1 MEENHTEKQD
11 VTEAAATETEIR
23 ETAAETENKT
33 DQEQVAETAAPEK
46 PETES
51 AEKGKTA
58 KKSGPAKKLIKI
70 CLKVLLGIV
79 LFLVIAIS
87 CFLLFL
93 DSIMKGI
100 VEGYGPEYAG
110 VIFEIEDIDVQLLK
124 GRIEIKNLCMY
135 NPEGYKTDYA
145 VKLGDVAF
153 ETEITSWFLG
163 KKTII
168 RELRLKDITVNYEF
182 DTKWENG
189 EIKHTSNL
197 HQIVDNVKAKLE
209 QQKAQLQ
216 VASIQA
222 DPEIKLMLAT
232 AGPAAEPQPAPQP
245 EDNSR
250 RFRLDKLVLENIKV
264 NVHHKRFAEINLK
277 ALDFTIQ
284 KKLGPYGVDGKGLTG
299 LEIAAKAAPDVL
311 IALVQSVSLTA
322 GDLIKRYTQKQDE
335 IKKDVKAYTKRA
347 ENLDEQWEEDPA
359 KAIQAGAELFK
370 DVMENENMKEGG
382 AILKGMFE
390 GIFQENKN

>member
-1 MEENHTEKQD
+1 MEENHSEKQD

-33 DQEQVAETAAPEK
+33 DQVSETAAPEK

-51 AEKGKTA
+51 AEKVKA
-58 KKSGPAKKLIKI
+58 VKKSGPLKKVIKI
-70 CLKVLLGIV
+70 CLWVLLSLV
-79 LFLVIAIS
+79 LLVAIAFS
-87 CFLLFL
+87 CLLIFL
-93 DSIMKGI
+93 DPIIKGI
-100 VEGYGPEYAG
+100 IEGYGPEYAG

-222 DPEIKLMLAT
+222 DPEIKFVLAT
-232 AGPAAEPQPAPQP
+232 AGPAAEPQPASQP
-245 EDNSR
+245 EDDSR
-250 RFRLDKLVLENIKV
+250 RFRLDKLIMENIKV
-264 NVHHKRFAEINLK
+264 NVVHTRFPEINLK
-277 ALDFTIQ
+277 ALDFTIP

-299 LEIAAKAAPDVL
+299 LEIAVHASPEILA
-311 IALVQSVSLTA
+311 ALVQSVSFTIQDTL
-322 GDLIKRYTQKQDE
+322 QKCMEKYGE
-335 IKKDVKAYTKRA
+335 IKEKYENTAQRVKDIRKQFK
-347 ENLDEQWEEDPA
+347 EDPV
-359 KAIQAGAELFK
+359 KAIQAGTDLGK
-370 DVMENENMKEGG
+370 D
-382 AILKGMFE
+382 ILRDEDVQDIGSFL
-390 GIFQENKN
+390 GDLLSF

>member
-1 MEENHTEKQD
+1 MEENHSEKQD
-11 VTEAAATETEIR
+11 VTEAAAIETVASEPS
-23 ETAAETENKT
+23 AETENKPAVT
-33 DQEQVAETAAPEK
+33 DPAPAGE
-46 PETES
+46 
-51 AEKGKTA
+51 GKA
-58 KKSGPAKKLIKI
+58 VKKSGPVKKLIKI
-70 CLKVLLGIV
+70 CLWVLLSLV
-79 LFLVIAIS
+79 LLVAIAFS
-87 CFLLFL
+87 CLLIFL
-93 DSIMKGI
+93 DPIIKGI
-100 VEGYGPEYAG
+100 IEGYGPEYAG
-110 VIFEIEDIDVQLLK
+110 VIFEIEDIDVQLFK

-153 ETEITSWFLG
+153 DTKISSWFFG
-163 KKTII
+163 NKTII

-222 DPEIKLMLAT
+222 DPEIKFVLAT

-245 EDNSR
+245 EDDRR
-250 RFRLDKLVLENIKV
+250 RFRLDKMIMENIKV
-264 NVHHKRFAEINLK
+264 NVVHTRFPEINLK
-277 ALDFTIQ
+277 ALDFTLP

-370 DVMENENMKEGG
+370 DVMKNENTKEGG
-382 AILKGMFE
+382 AILKGIFE

>member
-1 MEENHTEKQD
+1 MEENRTEKQD
-11 VTEAAATETEIR
+11 VTEAAVTETEIR

-33 DQEQVAETAAPEK
+33 EQVSETAAPEK
-46 PETES
+46 PETEP

-58 KKSGPAKKLIKI
+58 KKSGPVKKWIKI

-100 VEGYGPEYAG
+100 IEGYGPEYAG

-153 ETEITSWFLG
+153 DTKISSWFFG
-163 KKTII
+163 NKTII

-232 AGPAAEPQPAPQP
+232 AGPAAAPQPAPQP
-245 EDNSR
+245 EDDSR

-264 NVHHKRFAEINLK
+264 NVQHKRFAEINLK
-277 ALDFTIQ
+277 ALDFTLQ
-284 KKLGPYGVDGKGLTG
+284 EKLGPYGVDGKGLTG

-322 GDLIKRYTQKQDE
+322 GDLIQRYTQKQDE

>member
-1 MEENHTEKQD
+1 MEENHSEKQD
-11 VTEAAATETEIR
+11 VTEAAAIETVASEPS
-23 ETAAETENKT
+23 AETENKPAVT
-33 DQEQVAETAAPEK
+33 DPAPAGE
-46 PETES
+46 
-51 AEKGKTA
+51 GKA
-58 KKSGPAKKLIKI
+58 VKKSGPVKKLIKI
-70 CLKVLLGIV
+70 CLWVLLSLV
-79 LFLVIAIS
+79 LLVAIAFS
-87 CFLLFL
+87 CLLIFL
-93 DSIMKGI
+93 DPIIKGI
-100 VEGYGPEYAG
+100 IEGYGPEYAG
-110 VIFEIEDIDVQLLK
+110 VIFEIEDIDVQLFK

-222 DPEIKLMLAT
+222 DPEIKFVLAT

-245 EDNSR
+245 EDDRR
-250 RFRLDKLVLENIKV
+250 RFRLDKMIMENIKV
-264 NVHHKRFAEINLK
+264 NVVHTRFPEINLK
-277 ALDFTIQ
+277 ALDFTLP

-370 DVMENENMKEGG
+370 DVMKNENTKEGG
-382 AILKGMFE
+382 AILKGIFE

>member
-1 MEENHTEKQD
+1 MEENHSEKQD
-11 VTEAAATETEIR
+11 VTEAAAIETVASEPS
-23 ETAAETENKT
+23 AETENKPAVT
-33 DQEQVAETAAPEK
+33 DPAPAGE
-46 PETES
+46 
-51 AEKGKTA
+51 GKA
-58 KKSGPAKKLIKI
+58 VKKSGPVKKLIKI
-70 CLKVLLGIV
+70 CLWVLLSLV
-79 LFLVIAIS
+79 LLVAIAFS
-87 CFLLFL
+87 CLLIFL
-93 DSIMKGI
+93 DPIIKGI
-100 VEGYGPEYAG
+100 IEGYGPEYAG
-110 VIFEIEDIDVQLLK
+110 VIFEIEDIDVQLFK

-153 ETEITSWFLG
+153 DTKISSWFFG
-163 KKTII
+163 NKTII

-222 DPEIKLMLAT
+222 DPEIKFVLTT

-245 EDNSR
+245 EDDRR
-250 RFRLDKLVLENIKV
+250 RFRLDKMIMENIKV
-264 NVHHKRFAEINLK
+264 NVVHTRFPEINLK
-277 ALDFTIQ
+277 ALDFTLP

-370 DVMENENMKEGG
+370 DVMKNENTKEGG
-382 AILKGMFE
+382 AILKGIFE